1 MAGGEEARRLEGREA
16 MRLGGCEARRLGGR
30 EVRRLGCYRLECQE
44 VRRVESRCD

>member
-44 VRRVESRCD
+44 GGKQMRLRH